1 MKTTHISLEDYLKVV
16 VEKQSNNMTQFVAK
30 IALEKESSKLFFK
43 DLISHGCI
51 SGMVGE
57 LVYYYDTHQFFDD
70 FYKEIESLREDYEI
84 IIPQGTDLKNYLA
97 WAAVEIVAHQMY
109 QDWENGS

>member
-1 MKTTHISLEDYLKVV
+1 MKTTHISLENYLKVV
-16 VEKQSNNMTQFVAK
+16 VEKQSNSITQFVAK
-30 IALEKESSKLFFK
+30 TALETESPKSFFQ

-51 SGMVGE
+51 SGMIGE
-57 LVYYYDTHQFFDD
+57 LVYYYETHQFFDD
-70 FYKEIESLREDYEI
+70 FYKEIEILREDYEI

-97 WAAVEIVAHQMY
+97 SAAVEIVAYKMY